1 MLRIM
6 DDHSSETCDDMN
18 IIFESLNLNENL
30 LDQQNL
36 VCSELIEL
44 RYVLN
49 QFKVKMN
56 DVLENS
62 TSVFDHYL
70 PEIKNLNEAQ
80 TGDKILNCELI
91 VTELSVNF
99 KSFIIISKSILDKIV
114 PFFDQKHGSTLKKFS
129 KKGNKLIN
137 YLENNYTHENK
148 EDFIS
153 FLKNNKIEW
162 MDFLISMRDDYVHF
176 SDVSSYYLGFN
187 FLVGKG
193 VHKIDTIK
201 DINRP
206 KIKIGFKGGSKYI
219 DALDYLE
226 ETYKSILQFLR
237 DFLLYSGFDVQQST
251 S

>member
-1 MLRIM
+1 M

-18 IIFESLNLNENL
+18 IIFASLNLNGSL
-30 LDQQNL
+30 LNKQNL

-62 TSVFDHYL
+62 TSVFDYYL
-70 PEIKNLNEAQ
+70 PEIKNLNEDH
-80 TGDKILNCELI
+80 TEDKIIHCELI
-91 VTELSVNF
+91 VTELSVSF
-99 KSFIIISKSILDKIV
+99 KSFIVISKSILDKIV
-114 PFFDQKHGSTLKKFS
+114 PFFDQKHGSTLMTFS
-129 KKGNKLIN
+129 KKGKKLIN
-137 YLENNYTHENK
+137 YLENNYNHENK
-148 EDFIS
+148 DDFIL

-162 MDFLISMRDDYVHF
+162 MDFLISMRDSYVHF
-176 SDVSSYYLGFN
+176 SDVSSHYLGFN

-193 VHKIDTIK
+193 VHKIETIK

-206 KIKIGFKGGSKYI
+206 KIKVRFKGASKYI

-226 ETYKSILQFLR
+226 ETYTNILYFSR
-237 DFLLYSGFDVQQST
+237 DFLLYSGFDVQ
-251 S
+251 